1 MCKARSSKG
10 AIFGQG
16 GNLGNTT
23 IRLVLEAK
31 WKWDY
36 FDKLYLVAINGLAL
50 HFIRNFI
57 FVAHIFRQIIVTF
70 PHEFGNALLLFQL
83 ADISNSFLVF
93 KAAGRDD
100 DLDLQDCAHCHLV
113 TKKNTIFVITIAISG
128 ALRIGRGLERRD
140 TLSRI
145 SPIQ

>member
-50 HFIRNFI
+50 HCYKLRVCLTGAGLNFCRY
-57 FVAHIFRQIIVTF
+57 H
-70 PHEFGNALLLFQL
+70 
-83 ADISNSFLVF
+83 
-93 KAAGRDD
+93 
-100 DLDLQDCAHCHLV
+100 
-113 TKKNTIFVITIAISG
+113 
-128 ALRIGRGLERRD
+128 
-140 TLSRI
+140 
-145 SPIQ
+145 